1 MAFFADI
8 ENVLFQVLVSN
19 YGRKRTSRDGEDQ
32 FRKAAAETSQD
43 YFYVDNLLTSLDSE
57 RQAIKLVKNVKA
69 MCESG
74 GCKLIKFLST
84 AKRFCSLLIELIEDK
99 VLKTDSSWVIC
110 HQNENVVGYKDR
122 QF

>member
-19 YGRKRTSRDGEDQ
+19 YGCKRTSRDGEDQ

-74 GCKLIKFLST
+74 GCKLIKFLSNS
-84 AKRFCSLLIELIEDK
+84 KE
-99 VLKTDSSWVIC
+99 VL
-110 HQNENVVGYKDR
+110 
-122 QF
+122 